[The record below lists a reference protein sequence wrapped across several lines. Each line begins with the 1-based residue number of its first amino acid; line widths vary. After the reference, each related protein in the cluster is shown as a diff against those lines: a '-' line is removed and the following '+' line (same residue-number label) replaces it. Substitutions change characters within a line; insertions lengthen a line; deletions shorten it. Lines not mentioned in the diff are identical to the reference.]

1 MPKSGS
7 HVQVPVWK
15 VKKVTCSISVCL
27 LPIRTYTITFVYVC
41 VSICP
46 VHAVLHK
53 RVGVNG
59 NVKVCGYCKEVL
71 LLLALLYH

>member
-1 MPKSGS
+1 MEGQKGHLLNKSVSFTYS
-7 HVQVPVWK
+7 HIHD
-15 VKKVTCSISVCL
+15 CFCL
-27 LPIRTYTITFVYVC
+27 CVC